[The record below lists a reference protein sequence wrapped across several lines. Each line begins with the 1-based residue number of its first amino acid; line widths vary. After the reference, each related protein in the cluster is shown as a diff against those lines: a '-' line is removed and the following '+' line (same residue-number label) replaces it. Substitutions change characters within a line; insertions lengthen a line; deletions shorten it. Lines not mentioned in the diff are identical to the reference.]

1 MPKFFV
7 ENNQINENNIEII
20 NDDVKHIKKV
30 LRKNIGDTL
39 EICNKNTGDN
49 FLCKI
54 AEFNNE
60 KIICNIDKIIENKAE
75 NNIYIN
81 IFQGLPKLD
90 KMEYII
96 QKSVELGVSEIT
108 PLNMKRC
115 VVKIDAKDENKKIQR
130 WNKIS
135 EVAAKQCG
143 RNIIPKVNNIAKIKE
158 IKNLCND
165 YDIILVAYE
174 EEKENKLKKV
184 LQELK
189 NIYNKDEVLKI
200 AIVIGS
206 EGGIDKEEV
215 EELKNINNAKVITLG
230 DRILRTETVALN
242 IISIIMYEFEG

>member
-7 ENNQINENNIEII
+7 ENSQINENNIEII

-54 AEFNNE
+54 EEFNNE

-81 IFQGLPKLD
+81 IFQGVPKLD

>member
-7 ENNQINENNIEII
+7 ENSQINENNIEII

-54 AEFNNE
+54 EEFNNE

>member
-1 MPKFFV
+1 M
-7 ENNQINENNIEII
+7 
-20 NDDVKHIKKV
+20 
-30 LRKNIGDTL
+30 
-39 EICNKNTGDN
+39 
-49 FLCKI
+49 
-54 AEFNNE
+54 
-60 KIICNIDKIIENKAE
+60 
-75 NNIYIN
+75 
-81 IFQGLPKLD
+81 
-90 KMEYII
+90 
-96 QKSVELGVSEIT
+96 
-108 PLNMKRC
+108 
-115 VVKIDAKDENKKIQR
+115 
-130 WNKIS
+130 
-135 EVAAKQCG
+135 
-143 RNIIPKVNNIAKIKE
+143 
-158 IKNLCND
+158 CND

>member
-7 ENNQINENNIEII
+7 DDNQIYENNIEVI

-30 LRKNIGDTL
+30 LRKNIGDTI
-39 EICNKNTGDN
+39 EVCNRNTGDN

-54 AEFNNE
+54 TEFKDG

-115 VVKIDAKDENKKIQR
+115 VVKIDVKDESKKIQR

-143 RNIIPKVNNIAKIKE
+143 RNIIPKVNSVAKIKE
-158 IKNLCND
+158 IGDLCND

-174 EEKENKLKKV
+174 GEKNNKLKKV
-184 LQELK
+184 LKELK
-189 NIYNKDEVLKI
+189 STYNTDKILKI
-200 AIVIGS
+200 AIVIGT

-215 EELKNINNAKVITLG
+215 EELNKIDNTKIITLG

-242 IISIIMYEFEG
+242 MTSIIMYEFEG

>member
-7 ENNQINENNIEII
+7 ENSQINENNIEII

-54 AEFNNE
+54 EEFNNE

-90 KMEYII
+90 KVEYII